1 MIALTIENRKV
12 GMKVVINPKK
22 IEHYIKDLTEGKQYI
37 IENLNGHC
45 IYIRDDNNTLRA
57 LYTYRFYIYEEP
69 VEMIKVNDYVKRK
82 DGVEGVVINIYPSG
96 LIRLSTKKGMY
107 KKDGFVKIDPP
118 VDVLVV
124 DYALLDKLAIGSG
137 QGVCSY
143 VVVEKNGINHFAR
156 NQACA
161 FSLGAYGII
170 TKNKIKTIGFN
181 ISRYL
186 DRVEDYQKEFTSF
199 LEYVVFESPWSK
211 YYVKDTIENILQKG
225 IFLYVNHPHS
235 YVVAAHIALRIGYEH
250 ASSRLKVFQEALNQG
265 FSGHVAFIVSQST
278 YLNPDNVLK
287 ALDNNGWHHCMSS
300 QHSVNDIV
308 SFFKNGYKESEE
320 PHTSEGL
327 KRYSIQGSI
336 GEQYNNEESVFNLLN
351 SDVITS
357 STPGVFGQ
365 KSKIIKGSFEV
376 AVAKAC
382 TLIASK
388 F

>member
-12 GMKVVINPKK
+12 GMKVVINPEK
-22 IEHYIKDLTEGKQYI
+22 IEHYIERFTEGKLYI
-37 IENLNGHC
+37 IENFNGQC
-45 IYIRDDNNTLRA
+45 IYIRDDNNDLRVM
-57 LYTYRFYIYEEP
+57 YTYRFYIYEEP

-96 LIRLSTKKGMY
+96 LIRLSTKKGTY
-107 KKDGFVKIDPP
+107 KKDGFIKTVPP
-118 VDVLVV
+118 VDVPVV

-143 VVVEKNGINHFAR
+143 VVVGKDDVKYFAR

-161 FSLGAYGII
+161 SSLGAYGVI

-186 DRVEDYQKEFTSF
+186 DRVGDYKKEFNSF
-199 LEYVVFESPWSK
+199 LKYVVFESPWSK
-211 YYVKDTIENILQKG
+211 YYVKDTIENILKKG
-225 IFLYVNHPHS
+225 IFLDVNHPHS
-235 YVVAAHIALRIGYEH
+235 HVVAAHIALRIGYEH
-250 ASSRLKVFQEALNQG
+250 SSSRLKVFQEAIDQG

-327 KRYSIQGSI
+327 KRYSIQESI
-336 GEQYNNEESVFNLLN
+336 GVQEGNEESVFNLLN
-351 SDVITS
+351 SDVINS
-357 STPGVFGQ
+357 YIPGAFGQ
-365 KSKIIKGSFEV
+365 KPKIIKGSFEV

>member
-1 MIALTIENRKV
+1 MIALTIENCKV
-12 GMKVVINPKK
+12 GMKVVINPEKMKHYKK
-22 IEHYIKDLTEGKQYI
+22 DFTEGKQYI
-37 IENLNGHC
+37 IESLTEEF
-45 IYIRDDNNTLRA
+45 IRIRDDNNDIRGM
-57 LYTYRFYIYEEP
+57 YTYRFYIYEEP

-96 LIRLSTKKGMY
+96 LIRLSTKKGTY
-107 KKDGFVKIDPP
+107 KKDGFIKAVPP
-118 VDVLVV
+118 VDVPVV
-124 DYALLDKLAIGSG
+124 DYDLLGKLAIGSG

-143 VVVEKNGINHFAR
+143 VIVDSNGKIHYAR

-161 FSLGAYGII
+161 SALGAYGVI
-170 TKNKIKTIGFN
+170 TENAIKAIGFN

-186 DRVEDYQKEFTSF
+186 DRVGDYKKEFNSF
-199 LEYVVFESPWSK
+199 LKYVVFESPWSK

-225 IFLYVNHPHS
+225 IFIDVNHPHS
-235 YVVAAHIALRIGYEH
+235 HVVAAHIALRIGYEH
-250 ASSRLKVFQEALNQG
+250 ISSRLKVFQEALNQG

-308 SFFKNGYKESEE
+308 SFFKNGYEESEE

-327 KRYSIQGSI
+327 KRYSIQESI
-336 GEQYNNEESVFNLLN
+336 GVQEGNEESVFNLLN
-351 SDVITS
+351 SDVINS
-357 STPGVFGQ
+357 SIPGAFGQ